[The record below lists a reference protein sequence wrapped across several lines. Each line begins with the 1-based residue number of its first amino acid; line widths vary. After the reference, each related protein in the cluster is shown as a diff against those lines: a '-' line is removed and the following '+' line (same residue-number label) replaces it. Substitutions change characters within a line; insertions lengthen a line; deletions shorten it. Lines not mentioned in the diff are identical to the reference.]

1 MPPKARLSQAG
12 ARLRAIEQ
20 RKRAAP
26 IASAKEKDLW
36 SSACQIPHC
45 GPNPVGAVVLGQNGH
60 PWMCGMAVL
69 GAATV
74 CYELSALLIIVGIG
88 YLAWQWI
95 ASLPVSIAIVVG
107 ALIIASAMRR

>member
-1 MPPKARLSQAG
+1 
-12 ARLRAIEQ
+12 
-20 RKRAAP
+20 
-26 IASAKEKDLW
+26 
-36 SSACQIPHC
+36 
-45 GPNPVGAVVLGQNGH
+45 
-60 PWMCGMAVL
+60 MAVL